1 MLKLIHGAGR
11 WVFQKVEAVFNAA
24 FGDKLNPLYYL
35 GPISYFLFWIVV
47 ASGLYL
53 YAFFDT
59 GVKDAF
65 QSVEDIT
72 HGQRYIGGVMRSL
85 HRYASDGMVF
95 TMLLHLLRHFFFD
108 RYRSFR
114 WFSWVTGVV
123 VLWLVYASGINGYML
138 PWDRLAQ
145 FTVIATA
152 EWFDWLPMFGGTLV
166 RNFIFPDSV
175 NDRLFSLLSFI
186 HIGIPLA
193 VLFLLW
199 VHVQRVPHA
208 RTNPPLPIG
217 ITLTVALVALSLV
230 KPALSQ
236 APADLSQ
243 AVTTVE
249 LDWFYLATYPLIYAW
264 SPGQLWALVGGATLV
279 FLVLPWLPPKK
290 RLGPKEGYHI
300 MVHPDNRI
308 IPVREGETVLDACLR
323 ENMPM
328 PFECRNGGCGV
339 CKGDVVYGK
348 VDLGAYQ
355 PSVLSED
362 ERRAGRA
369 LFCLCTP
376 LSDVEIVYEPKETPG
391 GIPVQVHTAKVE
403 RMLRLTDD
411 VMQIFLR
418 PEQGEKLRFYA
429 GQYINILLP
438 DGDKRAFSFAS
449 APHAAGDLIELQ
461 VRWIKNGKFTTHVF
475 TEMKEGD
482 SVHFEGPLGAFFL
495 REDSQKPII
504 FVAGATGFAPVKS
517 MVEHA
522 FHTGLKRQMIL
533 YWGVRGLKDLYLP
546 ELPQRWEREHSNFKF
561 VPVLSDPRPEDNW
574 SGRSGLV
581 HEAILQDFPDLAGH
595 QIYACGSVKMVEAA
609 HPAFVAKGLSPDD
622 CFSDAFKLSPH
633 VKLKGE
639 GADMVK
645 LGGGA

>member
-1 MLKLIHGAGR
+1 
-11 WVFQKVEAVFNAA
+11 
-24 FGDKLNPLYYL
+24 
-35 GPISYFLFWIVV
+35 
-47 ASGLYL
+47 
-53 YAFFDT
+53 
-59 GVKDAF
+59 
-65 QSVEDIT
+65 
-72 HGQRYIGGVMRSL
+72 
-85 HRYASDGMVF
+85 
-95 TMLLHLLRHFFFD
+95 
-108 RYRSFR
+108 
-114 WFSWVTGVV
+114 
-123 VLWLVYASGINGYML
+123 VYASGINGYML

-208 RTNPPLPIG
+208 RTNPPLPIAV
-217 ITLTVALVALSLV
+217 TLTVALVVLSLV

-243 AVTTVE
+243 AVTAVE
-249 LDWFYLATYPLIYAW
+249 LDWFYLATYPLIYVW
-264 SPGQLWALVGGATLV
+264 SPGQLWGLVGGATLA

-339 CKGDVVYGK
+339 CKGDVLYGQ

-369 LFCLCTP
+369 LFCMCTP
-376 LSDVEIVYEPKETPG
+376 LSDLEVEYEPTKVPG

-411 VMQIFLR
+411 VMQVFLR
-418 PEQGEKLRFYA
+418 PEKGEKIGFYA

-482 SVHFEGPLGAFFL
+482 TVRFEGPLGAFFL

-522 FHTGLKRQMIL
+522 FHTALKRQMIL

-546 ELPQRWEREHSNFKF
+546 DLPRQWEREHANFRF
-561 VPVLSDPRPEDNW
+561 VPVLSDPRSEDNW
-574 SGRSGLV
+574 TGRTGLV

-639 GADMVK
+639 RADMVK
-645 LGGGA
+645 LGGGT

>member
-1 MLKLIHGAGR
+1 
-11 WVFQKVEAVFNAA
+11 VFQRVEAVFNAA

-95 TMLLHLLRHFFFD
+95 TMLLHLARHFFFD

-123 VLWLVYASGINGYML
+123 LLWLVYASGINGYML
-138 PWDRLAQ
+138 PWDKLAQ

-208 RTNPPLPIG
+208 RTNPPMPIAV
-217 ITLTVALVALSLV
+217 TLTLALVVLSLV

-236 APADLSQ
+236 GPADLSQ
-243 AVTTVE
+243 AVTTLE
-249 LDWFYLATYPLIYAW
+249 FDWFYLATYPLIYSW
-264 SPGQLWALVGGATLV
+264 SPGRLWALVGGATLV
-279 FLVLPWLPPKK
+279 VLALPWLPPKK

-323 ENMPM
+323 ENVPM

-339 CKGDVVYGK
+339 CKGSVVYGQ

-369 LFCLCTP
+369 LFCVCTP
-376 LSDVEIVYEPKETPG
+376 LSDVEIEYEPKETPG
-391 GIPVQVHTAKVE
+391 GIPVQVHAAKVE
-403 RMLRLTDD
+403 RMVRLTDD

-418 PEQGEKLRFYA
+418 PEKGERLRFYA

-449 APHAAGDLIELQ
+449 APHAAGELIELQ
-461 VRWIKNGKFTTHVF
+461 IRWIKGGKFTTHVF
-475 TEMKEGD
+475 TGMKEGD
-482 SVHFEGPLGAFFL
+482 TVRFEGPLGAFFL
-495 REDSQKPII
+495 REDSRKPII

-522 FHTGLKRQMIL
+522 FHTGLRRQMIL

-546 ELPQRWEREHSNFKF
+546 DLPRQWEREHPNFKF
-561 VPVLSDPRPEDNW
+561 VPVLSDPRPEDQW
-574 SGRSGLV
+574 GGRTGLV
-581 HEAILQDFPDLAGH
+581 HEAILEDFPNLAGH

-622 CFSDAFKLSPH
+622 CFSDAFKLSPQ
-633 VKLKGE
+633 VKLRGQ